1 MRKSLVLATLFVV
14 MCSAAAFAGVPDP
27 SRSACSVSAAP
38 TGCQYRFNAAGGL
51 DTLTLTVT
59 LRDAFD
65 SPVANCSTTVTLDNA
80 SAVVCNC
87 CPDQLTG
94 STNANGI
101 VTFNINQLGG
111 RGSVDLNVTANCTG
125 NIAICSNTINFTTP
139 DLNASCD
146 AGVSTNVID
155 LGVFANCLPPS
166 PYCQESDFSCDGT
179 VNVVDLGLL
188 ASGLTAGCGSAACP

>member
-27 SRSACSVSAAP
+27 SRSACSVSAPP
-38 TGCQYRFNAAGGL
+38 TGCQYRFNASGGL

-65 SPVANCSTTVTLDNA
+65 APVANCSTTVTLDNA
-80 SAVVCNC
+80 SLVVCNC

-111 RGSVDLNVTANCTG
+111 RGSVDVNVTANCTG
-125 NIAICSNTINFTTP
+125 NIAICSNTINFTSP
-139 DLNASCD
+139 DLNASCE
-146 AGVSTNVID
+146 AGSSTNVID
-155 LGVFANCLPPS
+155 LGVFAGCLPPS
-166 PYCQESDFSCDGT
+166 PYCVESDYSCDGT
-179 VNVVDLGLL
+179 VNVVDLGLF
-188 ASGLTAGCGSAACP
+188 ASGLNSGCGSGVCP